1 MTFDRGRLMDERR
14 IALLVLAS
22 LTVTAG
28 CSMPFGT
35 EDAIGREGGY
45 SATDELDVTTDD
57 GLNESERASVV
68 HRTMA
73 RIEVI
78 RGLEFDR
85 DVSVRVI
92 SRAAYREQRKQFG
105 LSSTNATEWT
115 EQVWEALFL
124 VDEPTN
130 ATEAVSDVYR
140 GSVLGYY
147 SEGDIVIVSDSNTP
161 RIDPYTLAHELTHAL
176 QDQQLTLNVRTETRD
191 AQLAA
196 NGLVE
201 GDANA
206 VEYEYRH
213 RCGGSWSCLP
223 QPGQSADNADRNQGV
238 YTTISMPY
246 IQGPAFIRALSE
258 RGGWETVND
267 AYESFPESTEQII
280 HPARYP
286 DERPESVRITDR
298 STGNWQRF
306 AGSPQEETVGEVSI
320 YTMFRTNGVIPAP
333 QNGRENYSHP
343 LSAGWAG
350 DRLVPYNNTDGQNG
364 YVWKTKWDTER
375 DAKQFVDGY
384 ERLLERHNAS
394 AVDGTHR
401 LPESNPYADAFRVTR
416 DGSTVTIVNAPT
428 TDELDRIHRP

>member
-1 MTFDRGRLMDERR
+1 MDDRQ
-14 IALLVLAS
+14 IALLVLTLS
-22 LTVTAG
+22 TVIAG
-28 CSMPFGT
+28 CSTPFGT
-35 EDAIGREGGY
+35 GDDLGQEGGY

-57 GLNESERASVV
+57 GLNESERESVV

-92 SRAAYREQRKQFG
+92 SRAEYREQRNQFG
-105 LSSTNATEWT
+105 LSSTNETEWT

-124 VDEPTN
+124 VDESTN
-130 ATEAVSDVYR
+130 ATEAISDVYR

-147 SEGDIVIVSDSNTP
+147 SEEDIVIVSDSDTP

-176 QDQQLTLNVRTETRD
+176 QDQQLTLNVRDETQD
-191 AQLAA
+191 AQLAT
-196 NGLVE
+196 NGLIE

-206 VEYEYRH
+206 VEYEYRR
-213 RCGGSWSCLP
+213 RCEGSWSCLP
-223 QPGQSADNADRNQGV
+223 RPVQPSDRSDRNQGV

-246 IQGPAFIRALSE
+246 VKGPAFIEALSE

-267 AYESFPESTEQII
+267 AYESLPESTEQII
-280 HPARYP
+280 HPTRYP
-286 DERPESVRITDR
+286 DESPESVRIADR
-298 STGNWQRF
+298 SAEQWQRF
-306 AGSPQEETVGEVSI
+306 TASPGTETVGEASI

-343 LSAGWAG
+343 MSTGWAG

-384 ERLLERHNAS
+384 ERLLEQHNAS

-401 LPESNPYADAFRVTR
+401 LPESDPYADAFRVTR
-416 DGSTVTIVNAPT
+416 EGRTVTIVNAPT
-428 TDELDRIHRP
+428 ADELDRIH